1 MKSKEFSNKYT
12 GQATYQIKVQGMVDF
27 EFINRIRSLS
37 VSHTQSEDGI
47 SSTLTGNFQDQEAL
61 SGLLNTLVD
70 YRYSIL
76 SVTKMN

>member
-1 MKSKEFSNKYT
+1 MKSKEFFDKNK
-12 GQATYQIKVQGMVDF
+12 GQATYKIKVQGKVDF